1 MHAVPL
7 SAPLRSRLYLLHVL
21 KYIYIYIL
29 FSLSQPTK
37 AGTGS
42 VLNAVGEVEM
52 DAMMMDGDNL
62 GSGK

>member
-1 MHAVPL
+1 MPL
-7 SAPLRSRLYLLHVL
+7 FCSVAQSLVFVARF
-21 KYIYIYIL
+21 KIYIYIL